1 MHGHGYP
8 TPESAALN
16 SPRTRNA
23 CRALI
28 AVNLYFRYPLL
39 HLDFLKCLA
48 SSYFPPAQMLGG
60 VQYLNQHKTKTGFRP
75 TRHLE
80 NGERA
85 CVHTAMRRERKE
97 EEMRG
102 GKTMTDVSCSA
113 AASWTQLL
121 CRSSN
126 VPAIGMMRDS
136 LLSRM
141 THAVQGCLRVMFALL
156 SL

>member
-1 MHGHGYP
+1 MW
-8 TPESAALN
+8 
-16 SPRTRNA
+16 
-23 CRALI
+23 
-28 AVNLYFRYPLL
+28 
-39 HLDFLKCLA
+39 
-48 SSYFPPAQMLGG
+48 GG

-102 GKTMTDVSCSA
+102 GKTMTDMICSA

-121 CRSSN
+121 FRSSN
-126 VPAIGMMRDS
+126 VPAVGMMRDS
-136 LLSRM
+136 LLSQDDTRCPGLFAG
-141 THAVQGCLRVMFALL
+141 HVCFAVLVDVRRKL
-156 SL
+156 SG